1 MRRNRNHNTKVID
14 FHTHLMS
21 LAGAEQV
28 FPEARQSLFFKHL
41 VPLVE
46 PIADLTEGLH
56 DRLLRNVAMR
66 YNNQF
71 SRLIYSHCGE
81 LFLME
86 ALRLFKRHGLERLV
100 YNMDK
105 LGIERSVI
113 YSLEP
118 LTSTQEILDQIKP
131 YGERFSVFAS
141 VHAAETDKVGYLK
154 PFLESGAAS
163 GLKIHPMVGGYNA
176 KNLYEKASDIFAL
189 AEAYDVPLA
198 MHTGDIPIQRITTS
212 QVSCCG
218 IPAIEA
224 LVRDF
229 PKTKLVL
236 NHLGWESW
244 RAVIKLAEEHP
255 NVFVETSWQHAAI
268 MKRAVKALGPERVIF
283 GSDYPLFQQ
292 WQALR
297 EVVRAFKPH
306 DFQLVAHDNA
316 ARLLKL
322 NKTQTQSVGA

>member
-1 MRRNRNHNTKVID
+1 MREKANIKVID

-28 FPEARQSLFFKHL
+28 FPEARQSAFFKHV

-56 DRLLRNVAMR
+56 DRLLRNLAMR
-66 YNNQF
+66 YNNKL

-100 YNMDK
+100 FNMDK

-118 LTSTQEILDQIKP
+118 LTKTQEILEQVRPFAD
-131 YGERFSVFAS
+131 RFSVFAS
-141 VHAAETDKVGYLK
+141 VHAQEADKVGYLK
-154 PFLESGAAS
+154 PLLEDGKAS
-163 GLKIHPMVGGYNA
+163 GLKIHPMIGGYNA
-176 KNLYEKASDIFAL
+176 SNLYEKAADIFSL
-189 AEAYDVPLA
+189 AQDYDVPLA

-229 PKTKLVL
+229 PKCKLVL

-255 NVFVETSWQHAAI
+255 NVYVETSWQHAGI
-268 MKRAVKALGPERVIF
+268 MRRAVKALGPERVIF

-297 EVVRAFKPH
+297 EVRRALKPR

-316 ARLLKL
+316 AKLLKL
-322 NKTQTQSVGA
+322 PSSEKQAVHA

>member
-1 MRRNRNHNTKVID
+1 MLPKNKIKVID

-28 FPEARQSLFFKHL
+28 FPEARQSMFFKHV

-56 DRLLRNVAMR
+56 DRLLRDLAMR
-66 YNNQF
+66 YNNKL

-100 YNMDK
+100 FNMDK

-118 LTSTQEILDQIKP
+118 LTKTQDILDQVKK
-131 YGERFSVFAS
+131 YGDRFSVFAS
-141 VHAAETDKVGYLK
+141 VHAEEKDKVGYLK
-154 PFLESGAAS
+154 PFLDSGTAR

-176 KNLYEKASDIFAL
+176 ANLYEKARDIFAL

-224 LVRDF
+224 LVHDF
-229 PKTKLVL
+229 PNCKLVL

-244 RAVIKLAEEHP
+244 RAAIKLAEEHP
-255 NVFVETSWQHAAI
+255 NVYVETSWQHASI
-268 MKRAVKALGPERVIF
+268 MRRAVKALGPERVIF

-297 EVVRAFKPH
+297 EVRKAFKPNE
-306 DFQLVAHDNA
+306 FQLVAHDNA

-322 NKTQTQSVGA
+322 PISEHQVVGV

>member
-1 MRRNRNHNTKVID
+1 MLPKNKIKVID

-28 FPEARQSLFFKHL
+28 FPEARQSMFFKHV

-56 DRLLRNVAMR
+56 DRLLRNLAMR
-66 YNNQF
+66 YNNKL

-100 YNMDK
+100 FNMDK

-118 LTSTQEILDQIKP
+118 LTKTQDILDQVKK
-131 YGERFSVFAS
+131 YGDRFSVFAS
-141 VHAAETDKVGYLK
+141 VHAEETDKLGYLK
-154 PFLESGAAS
+154 PFLDSGSAS

-176 KNLYEKASDIFAL
+176 SNLYEKAGDIFAL

-198 MHTGDIPIQRITTS
+198 MHTGDIPIQKITTS

-229 PKTKLVL
+229 PNCKLVL

-255 NVFVETSWQHAAI
+255 NVYVETSWQHASI
-268 MKRAVKALGPERVIF
+268 MRRAVKALGPERVIF

-297 EVVRAFKPH
+297 EVRRAFKPQ

-322 NKTQTQSVGA
+322 PISEHQVVGV

>member
-1 MRRNRNHNTKVID
+1 MLQKNKIKVID

-28 FPEARQSLFFKHL
+28 FPEARQSIFFKHV

-56 DRLLRNVAMR
+56 DRLLRDLAMR
-66 YNNQF
+66 YNNKL

-100 YNMDK
+100 FNMDK

-118 LTSTQEILDQIKP
+118 LTKTQDILDQVKK
-131 YGERFSVFAS
+131 YGDRFSVFAS
-141 VHAAETDKVGYLK
+141 VHAEETDKIGYLK
-154 PFLESGAAS
+154 PFLDSGTAK
-163 GLKIHPMVGGYNA
+163 GLKIHPMIGGYNA
-176 KNLYEKASDIFAL
+176 SNLYEKAGDIFAL
-189 AEAYDVPLA
+189 AETYDVPLA
-198 MHTGDIPIQRITTS
+198 MHTGDIPIQKITTS

-229 PKTKLVL
+229 PNCKLVL

-255 NVFVETSWQHAAI
+255 NVFVETSWQHASI
-268 MKRAVKALGPERVIF
+268 MRRAVKALGPERVIF

-297 EVVRAFKPH
+297 EVRKAFKPQ

-322 NKTQTQSVGA
+322 PISEEQVVGV